1 MSIKLIPKHQT
12 PSQPL
17 VLQNDNTRVS
27 QPVLSVPTTNGI
39 DWIGA
44 ANNKIDKIIQSQPHS
59 EIVRHPKRP
68 KSEKEAATIIS
79 DPRKA
84 PQTSSTRVIGLSP
97 VDPVGEFVV
106 GNAVLGKPLQWLGK
120 GLLYGAAKYAPKSKL
135 GNWSRAKIINSN
147 MHNPKIT
154 GFNPPIQTTL
164 TAQTKPTITINKSTV
179 DMGKMIE
186 NNKFL
191 DLVDE
196 FAKKH
201 GYPLTD
207 RSVITSTRRTNK
219 HARKILARHNTYAR
233 GIRPTTYEPDIK
245 YITSQIGDNFTEEQA
260 LRFMATHPHKY
271 SPEEVST
278 LWFSPESN
286 AFIYGGDSKTAAVR
300 RMYKLSPNRN
310 NWMSDADFIVES
322 HPTYRNLSW
331 EQTPKTDII
340 DIWRVPKNRGTSGPT
355 TELVTTG
362 NMNFAGWLNPKKFK
376 HRMSLNTEW
385 TPRNIIQDG
394 NKYIDLD
401 ELYK

>member
-1 MSIKLIPKHQT
+1 
-12 PSQPL
+12 
-17 VLQNDNTRVS
+17 
-27 QPVLSVPTTNGI
+27 
-39 DWIGA
+39 
-44 ANNKIDKIIQSQPHS
+44 
-59 EIVRHPKRP
+59 
-68 KSEKEAATIIS
+68 
-79 DPRKA
+79 
-84 PQTSSTRVIGLSP
+84 
-97 VDPVGEFVV
+97 
-106 GNAVLGKPLQWLGK
+106 
-120 GLLYGAAKYAPKSKL
+120 
-135 GNWSRAKIINSN
+135 
-147 MHNPKIT
+147 
-154 GFNPPIQTTL
+154 
-164 TAQTKPTITINKSTV
+164 
-179 DMGKMIE
+179 MGKMIE

-233 GIRPTTYEPDIK
+233 GIRPTTLEPDIK
-245 YITSQIGDNFTEEQA
+245 YIKSQIGDNFTEEQA

-278 LWFSPESN
+278 LWISPESN
-286 AFIYGGDSKTAAVR
+286 AFIYGGDSKTAAIR

-322 HPTYRNLSW
+322 HPMYRNLSW
-331 EQTPKTDII
+331 EQVPETDII
-340 DIWRVPKNRGTSGPT
+340 DIWRPPKRYGSHGPT

-376 HRMSLNTEW
+376 HKMSLNTEW
-385 TPRNIIQDG
+385 TPRDIIQDG
-394 NKYIDLD
+394 DKYIDLD

>member
-1 MSIKLIPKHQT
+1 MSKLIPKHQT
-12 PSQPL
+12 PANPL
-17 VLQNDNTRVS
+17 VLQNDNTQVVQS
-27 QPVLSVPTTNGI
+27 VLPIPATNI
-39 DWIGA
+39 DWITV
-44 ANNKIDKIIQSQPHS
+44 ANNKVDKTIQEQPNS
-59 EIVRHPKRP
+59 EIVRYPKRP
-68 KSEKEAATIIS
+68 KTEEEAVTIMF

-84 PQTSSTRVIGLSP
+84 PKTSTTQVIGLSP
-97 VDPVGEFVV
+97 VDPVGEFFI
-106 GNAVLGKPLQWLGK
+106 GGAVLDKPLQWLGK
-120 GLLYGAAKYAPKSKL
+120 GLLYGA
-135 GNWSRAKIINSN
+135 GNNWARAKIISN
-147 MHNPKIT
+147 NMRNPKIT
-154 GFNPPIQTTL
+154 GINLPIQTTI
-164 TAQTKPTITINKSTV
+164 TAQTKPAININQSTV

-196 FAKKH
+196 FAKKY

-233 GIRPTTYEPDIK
+233 GIRPTTLEPDIK

-286 AFIYGGDSKTAAVR
+286 AFIYGGNSKTAAIR

-310 NWMSDADFIVES
+310 NWISDADFIVES
-322 HPTYRNLSW
+322 HPMYRNLSW
-331 EQTPKTDII
+331 EHTPETDII
-340 DIWRVPKNRGTSGPT
+340 DIWRSPKNKGTSGPT

-362 NMNFAGWLNPKKFK
+362 NMNFTGWLNPKKFK

-385 TPRNIIQDG
+385 APKNLILVNG
-394 NKYIDLD
+394 KYIDID
-401 ELYK
+401 ELP